1 MGFAMKNIR
10 TIVIVSLTSFFL
22 ASCASSPAVNKYL
35 CLPEYNL
42 RTLDH
47 DPTLVAKNIPVVSD
61 SATYAGEV
69 GDTVI
74 QRTLFGNFAGGK
86 ASFSAAT
93 GVPYPQALALVGGVA
108 EEGVRALMSAE
119 DADTLTT
126 NGCRKKSLFSAGKA
140 QAQSF
145 THHNLLQAATRWAE
159 AMETNESRSNTLLVG
174 FKPNTYA
181 YLAKDH
187 EVAKLWLLQ
196 EAQVLNQRE
205 DLTTRRRHKVVG
217 LWDYLDPSSID
228 LVVVEEQKKL
238 NDEWVFN
245 RYFLTVASR
254 KIQITPTGKIVSK
267 IWPDSSDFFD
277 QRLIYNGI
285 SGNTV
290 KFLYREFTDTMN
302 RSSFEQEVTY
312 DLNLGEIIGFKGSR
326 FIIHS
331 ATNTGIEYSIIKP
344 FNEDGVYRAAEG
356 QPR

>member
-1 MGFAMKNIR
+1 MVKNVR
-10 TIVIVSLTSFFL
+10 TIAIVTLTSFFL
-22 ASCASSPAVNKYL
+22 ASCASPPAVNQYI
-35 CLPEYNL
+35 CLPEYDL

-47 DPTLVAKNIPVVSD
+47 DPTLVAKNIPVVSE
-61 SATYAGEV
+61 SAAYAGEV

-74 QRTLFGNFAGGK
+74 QRTLFGNFAGGE
-86 ASFSAAT
+86 ASFLAST
-93 GVPYPQALALVGGVA
+93 GVPFPQALAFVGGSA
-108 EEGVRALMSAE
+108 EADVRELISAE
-119 DADTLTT
+119 DVDTLTST
-126 NGCRKKSLFSAGKA
+126 YGCRNSSLFSAGKA
-140 QAQSF
+140 RAQSF
-145 THHNLLQAATRWAE
+145 TNGKLLQAATRWAE
-159 AMETNESRSNTLLVG
+159 AMENNESRGNTLLVG
-174 FKPNTYA
+174 FKPNSPA
-181 YLAKDH
+181 YLARDH
-187 EVAKLWLLQ
+187 EVAKLWLFQ

-205 DLTTRRRHKVVG
+205 DLRSTRRHKVVG

-238 NDEWVFN
+238 NDEWIFN
-245 RYFLTVASR
+245 RYFLSVASR

-267 IWPDSSDFFD
+267 VWPDASDFFD

-331 ATNTGIEYSIIKP
+331 ATNTGIEYSILKP